1 MAKAIRFLESVH
13 NGIYF
18 DRCIDLTFYD
28 ENMNANYFLK
38 TPEVGYKPDI
48 TIKGTLIEGSY
59 SISSFISIT
68 NLSYEFDINSIYY
81 IKARMYYRGLIG
93 KTVGNLENYQGHV
106 ILFSVLYA
114 DQEKEPP
121 NRAVRFQCTVSA
133 TDYTRLGTKLYTD
146 GDGVF
151 TLDEK
156 PSNAN
161 NNEQDKSVGRKL
173 KDVLMEVCKM
183 YNQSLP
189 PRLKTGDTDLQIYKL
204 IFDCEKHEEINID
217 VGMNFSGSIGAYLS
231 FVNNKTVTINGI
243 MYNVFKVYINQNT
256 MNVSIVY
263 PKDSSLLEEE
273 YFKERT
279 DNGGEYDIQDTV
291 GITPANVRKGG
302 SSDIALY
309 YIKSAYRQETIINV
323 TTLFDDRIY
332 PGCNCKIV
340 GSSIMGKSKTRSL
353 AKDGSKITSYRN
365 EMVTFRATGKI
376 EYEFSTTGGSS
387 MNLQGPVVKDEYLEG
402 KNVRK

>member
-1 MAKAIRFLESVH
+1 MADSINFLESVQ

-28 ENMNANYFLK
+28 ENMNPKGYLK

-81 IKARMYYRGLIG
+81 IKARMYYRGLKG
-93 KTVGNLENYQGHV
+93 KTVGNLNNYQGHV

-114 DQEKEPP
+114 YQEKEPP
-121 NRAVRFQCTVSA
+121 NRAIRFQCTVSA

-146 GDGVF
+146 GNGVF
-151 TLDEK
+151 TLVENPFNSD
-156 PSNAN
+156 N
-161 NNEQDKSVGRKL
+161 NTQNKSVSSKL

-189 PRLKTGDTDLQIYKL
+189 PRLKTGDTDLQIYKI
-204 IFDCEKHEEINID
+204 IFNCKKHEDIEVDAGKNFTGNI
-217 VGMNFSGSIGAYLS
+217 GSYLS
-231 FVNNKTVTINGI
+231 FLNNKTVTINGV
-243 MYNVFKVYINQNT
+243 MYNVFKVFINQNI

-263 PKDSSLLEEE
+263 PNDSSLIDNE
-273 YFKERT
+273 YFQERT
-279 DNGGEYDIQDTV
+279 DNGGEYSVQNAV
-291 GITPANVRKGG
+291 GIISANVINGS
-302 SSDIALY
+302 SSDIPLY
-309 YIKSAYRQETIINV
+309 YIKSAYRQESIINV

-332 PGCNCKIV
+332 PGCSCKIV
-340 GSSIMGKSKTRSL
+340 GSAIMGRSKTRSL

-365 EMVTFRATGKI
+365 EMVTFRVTGKI
-376 EYEFSTTGGSS
+376 GYEFSTTNGNS
-387 MNLQGPVVKDEYLEG
+387 MILQGPVVKGEYIG
-402 KNVRK
+402 G

>member
-1 MAKAIRFLESVH
+1 MADAISFIESVH

-28 ENMNANYFLK
+28 EDMNVKGVLK

-81 IKARMYYRGLIG
+81 IKARMYYRGLSG

-121 NRAVRFQCTVSA
+121 NRAIRFQCTISA

-151 TLDEK
+151 TLEEK

-161 NNEQDKSVGRKL
+161 NNEQKKSVGRKL

-183 YNQSLP
+183 YNQSLS

-204 IFDCEKHEEINID
+204 IFDCKKHEDIEID
-217 VGMNFSGSIGAYLS
+217 VGKNFSGNIGAYLS
-231 FVNNKTVTINGI
+231 FVNNKTVTINGV
-243 MYNVFKVYINQNT
+243 MYNVFKVYINQGT

-263 PKDSSLLEEE
+263 PNDPALLESE
-273 YFKERT
+273 YFKER
-279 DNGGEYDIQDTV
+279 DDKGGEYSIQNAV
-291 GITPANVRKGG
+291 GITPANVIKGG
-302 SSDIALY
+302 KSDVPLY

-353 AKDGSKITSYRN
+353 AKDGSRIVSYKN

-376 EYEFSTTGGSS
+376 EYEFSTTNGSS
-387 MNLQGPVVKDEYLEG
+387 MVLQGPVVKDEYLEG
-402 KNVRK
+402 

>member
-1 MAKAIRFLESVH
+1 MADAISFLESVQ

-28 ENMNANYFLK
+28 ENMNPKGYLK

-81 IKARMYYRGLIG
+81 IKARMYYRGLKG

-121 NRAVRFQCTVSA
+121 NRAIRFQCTVSA

-146 GDGVF
+146 GNGVF
-151 TLDEK
+151 TLLEK
-156 PSNAN
+156 PFNAN
-161 NNEQDKSVGRKL
+161 NNTKNKSVSIKL

-189 PRLKTGDTDLQIYKL
+189 PRLKTGDTDLQIYKI
-204 IFDCEKHEEINID
+204 IFDCKKHEDIEVD
-217 VGMNFSGSIGAYLS
+217 VGKNFSGNIGSYIS
-231 FVNNKTVTINGI
+231 FLNNKTVTINGV
-243 MYNVFKVYINQNT
+243 MYNVFKVFINPNI
-256 MNVSIVY
+256 MRVSIVY
-263 PKDSSLLEEE
+263 PNDSSLIDNE
-273 YFKERT
+273 YFQART
-279 DNGGEYDIQDTV
+279 DNGSAMDI
-291 GITPANVRKGG
+291 P
-302 SSDIALY
+302 LY

-323 TTLFDDRIY
+323 TTLFDDRIH

-340 GSSIMGKSKTRSL
+340 GSAIMGRSKTRSL

-365 EMVTFRATGKI
+365 EMVTFRVTGKI
-376 EYEFSTTGGSS
+376 DYEFSTTSGNS
-387 MNLQGPVVKDEYLEG
+387 MILQGPVVKDEYIG
-402 KNVRK
+402 D

>member
-1 MAKAIRFLESVH
+1 
-13 NGIYF
+13 
-18 DRCIDLTFYD
+18 
-28 ENMNANYFLK
+28 MNPKGFLK
-38 TPEVGYKPDI
+38 TPEVGYKPDV

-81 IKARMYYRGLIG
+81 IKARMYYRGLRG
-93 KTVGNLENYQGHV
+93 KTVGNIENYQGHV

-121 NRAVRFQCTVSA
+121 NRAIRFQCTVSA

-151 TLDEK
+151 TLEEK
-156 PSNAN
+156 PSKAN
-161 NNEQDKSVGRKL
+161 NNSQNKSVSRKL
-173 KDVLMEVCKM
+173 KDVLMDVCEM

-189 PRLKTGDTDLQIYKL
+189 PRLKTGDTNLQIYK
-204 IFDCEKHEEINID
+204 IVFDCKKHEDIEVD
-217 VGMNFSGSIGAYLS
+217 DGKNFSGNIGAYLS
-231 FVNNKTVTINGI
+231 FINNKTVTINGV
-243 MYNVFKVYINQNT
+243 MYNVFKVFINQNI

-263 PKDSSLLEEE
+263 PNDSSLINDE
-273 YFKERT
+273 YFQERT
-279 DNGGEYDIQDTV
+279 GNGGEYDVQNAV
-291 GITPANVRKGG
+291 GITPANVVNGR
-302 SSDIALY
+302 SSDIPLY
-309 YIKSAYRQETIINV
+309 YIKSAYRQETVINV
-323 TTLFDDRIY
+323 TKLFDDRIH

-365 EMVTFRATGKI
+365 EMVTFRVTGKI
-376 EYEFSTTGGSS
+376 DYEFSTTNGSS
-387 MNLQGPVVKDEYLEG
+387 MTLQGPVVRDEYIG
-402 KNVRK
+402 G

>member
-1 MAKAIRFLESVH
+1 MADAIGFLESVH

-28 ENMNANYFLK
+28 ENMNVKGFLK

-81 IKARMYYRGLIG
+81 IKARLYYRGLTG
-93 KTVGNLENYQGHV
+93 KRVGNLENYQGHV

-121 NRAVRFQCTVSA
+121 NRAIRFQCTVSA
-133 TDYTRLGTKLYTD
+133 TDYTRLSTKLYTD

-151 TLDEK
+151 TLEEK

-161 NNEQDKSVGRKL
+161 NNEQNKSVGRTL
-173 KDVLMEVCKM
+173 KDVLMEVCKL
-183 YNQSLP
+183 YNQSLS

-204 IFDCEKHEEINID
+204 IFDCKKHESIKID
-217 VGMNFSGSIGAYLS
+217 VGKNFSGNIGAYLS

-263 PKDSSLLEEE
+263 PNDSSLLEGE

-279 DNGGEYDIQDTV
+279 DKGGEYAIQNAV
-291 GITPANVRKGG
+291 GIAPANIVKDNTN
-302 SSDIALY
+302 DIPLY

-353 AKDGSKITSYRN
+353 AKDGSRITSYKN

-387 MNLQGPVVKDEYLEG
+387 MVLQGPVIKDEYLEG
-402 KNVRK
+402 K

>member
-1 MAKAIRFLESVH
+1 MADAISFLKSVQ

-28 ENMNANYFLK
+28 ENMNAKWYLK

-68 NLSYEFDINSIYY
+68 NLSYELDINSIYY
-81 IKARMYYRGLIG
+81 IKARMYYRGLTG
-93 KTVGNLENYQGHV
+93 KTVGNLNNYQGHV

-121 NRAVRFQCTVSA
+121 NRAIRFQCTVSA

-146 GDGVF
+146 GNGVF
-151 TLDEK
+151 SLVENPFNSD
-156 PSNAN
+156 N
-161 NNEQDKSVGRKL
+161 NTQNKSVSSKL

-183 YNQSLP
+183 YNLSLP
-189 PRLKTGDTDLQIYKL
+189 PRLKTGDTDLQIYKI
-204 IFDCEKHEEINID
+204 IFDCKKHEDIKVD
-217 VGMNFSGSIGAYLS
+217 VGKNFSGNIGSYIS
-231 FVNNKTVTINGI
+231 FLNNKTVTINGV
-243 MYNVFKVYINQNT
+243 MYNVFKVFINQNI

-263 PKDSSLLEEE
+263 PNDSSLIDNE

-279 DNGGEYDIQDTV
+279 DNGGEYSVQNAV
-291 GITPANVRKGG
+291 GIIPANVINGN
-302 SSDIALY
+302 SSDIPLY
-309 YIKSAYRQETIINV
+309 YIKNAYRQESIINV

-332 PGCNCKIV
+332 PGCSCKIV
-340 GSSIMGKSKTRSL
+340 GSAIMGRSKTRSL

-365 EMVTFRATGKI
+365 EMVTFRVTGKI
-376 EYEFSTTGGSS
+376 NYEFSTTNGNS
-387 MNLQGPVVKDEYLEG
+387 MILQGPVVKDEYIG
-402 KNVRK
+402 G

>member
-1 MAKAIRFLESVH
+1 MADAISFLKSVQ

-28 ENMNANYFLK
+28 ENMNPKGYLK

-68 NLSYEFDINSIYY
+68 NLSYAFDINSIYY
-81 IKARMYYRGLIG
+81 IKARMYYRGLKG

-121 NRAVRFQCTVSA
+121 NRAIRFQCTVSA

-151 TLDEK
+151 TLEEK
-156 PSNAN
+156 HSNAN
-161 NNEQDKSVGRKL
+161 NNTQNKSVSRKL

-189 PRLKTGDTDLQIYKL
+189 SRLKTGDTDLQIYKI
-204 IFDCEKHEEINID
+204 IFDCKKHEDIEVD
-217 VGMNFSGSIGAYLS
+217 VGKNFSGNIGSYIS
-231 FVNNKTVTINGI
+231 FLNNKTVTINGV
-243 MYNVFKVYINQNT
+243 MYNVFKVFINQNI

-263 PKDSSLLEEE
+263 PNDSSLIDNE

-279 DNGGEYDIQDTV
+279 DNGGEYNVQNAV
-291 GITPANVRKGG
+291 GNPPSNVVNGK
-302 SSDIALY
+302 SSDIPLY
-309 YIKSAYRQETIINV
+309 YIKSAYRQETVINV

-340 GSSIMGKSKTRSL
+340 GSAIMGRSKTRSL

-365 EMVTFRATGKI
+365 EMVTFRVTGKI
-376 EYEFSTTGGSS
+376 NYEFSTTNGNS
-387 MNLQGPVVKDEYLEG
+387 MILQGPVVKDEYIG
-402 KNVRK
+402 D

>member
-1 MAKAIRFLESVH
+1 MADAISFLKSVQ

-28 ENMNANYFLK
+28 ENMNPKGYIK

-81 IKARMYYRGLIG
+81 IKARMYYRGLKG
-93 KTVGNLENYQGHV
+93 KTVGNLQNYQGHV

-121 NRAVRFQCTVSA
+121 NRAIRFQCTVSA

-146 GDGVF
+146 GNGVF
-151 TLDEK
+151 TLLEK
-156 PSNAN
+156 PFNAN
-161 NNEQDKSVGRKL
+161 NNTQNKSVSRKL

-189 PRLKTGDTDLQIYKL
+189 PRLKTGDTDLQIYKI
-204 IFDCEKHEEINID
+204 IFDCKKHEYIEVD
-217 VGMNFSGSIGAYLS
+217 VGKNFSGNIGSYIS
-231 FVNNKTVTINGI
+231 FLNNKTVTINGV
-243 MYNVFKVYINQNT
+243 MYNVFKVFINPNI
-256 MNVSIVY
+256 MKVSIVY
-263 PKDSSLLEEE
+263 PNDSSLIDNE
-273 YFKERT
+273 YFQART
-279 DNGGEYDIQDTV
+279 DNGGEYSVQNAV
-291 GITPANVRKGG
+291 GITPANIIKG
-302 SSDIALY
+302 SEMDIPLY

-323 TTLFDDRIY
+323 TTLFDDRIH

-340 GSSIMGKSKTRSL
+340 GSAIMGRSKTRSL
-353 AKDGSKITSYRN
+353 AKDGSKITSYKN
-365 EMVTFRATGKI
+365 EMVTFRVTGKI
-376 EYEFSTTGGSS
+376 DYEFSTTSGNS
-387 MNLQGPVVKDEYLEG
+387 MILQGPVVKDEYIG
-402 KNVRK
+402 G

>member
-1 MAKAIRFLESVH
+1 MADAISFLESVH

-28 ENMNANYFLK
+28 EDMNVKGYLK

-81 IKARMYYRGLIG
+81 IKARMYYRGLKG
-93 KTVGNLENYQGHV
+93 KTVGSLENYQGHV

-121 NRAVRFQCTVSA
+121 NRAIRFQCTVSA
-133 TDYTRLGTKLYTD
+133 TDYTRLGTKLFTD

-151 TLDEK
+151 TLNEK

-161 NNEQDKSVGRKL
+161 NNQQKKSVGRKL
-173 KDVLMEVCKM
+173 KDVLLEVCNL

-204 IFDCEKHEEINID
+204 VFDCKKHEDIEVD
-217 VGMNFSGSIGAYLS
+217 VGKNFSGNIGAYLS
-231 FVNNKTVTINGI
+231 FVNNKTISINGT
-243 MYNVFKVYINQNT
+243 MYNVFKAYINQNT

-263 PKDSSLLEEE
+263 PNDTALLEGE

-279 DNGGEYDIQDTV
+279 DNGGEYSVQNAV
-291 GITPANVRKGG
+291 GITPANTVNGM
-302 SSDIALY
+302 SSDIPLY

-323 TTLFDDRIY
+323 TTIFDDRIY

-353 AKDGSKITSYRN
+353 AKDGSRITSYRN
-365 EMVTFRATGKI
+365 EMVTFRVTGKI
-376 EYEFSTTGGSS
+376 DYEFSTTNGSS
-387 MNLQGPVVKDEYLEG
+387 MNLQGPVIKDEYLED
-402 KNVRK
+402 N

>member
-1 MAKAIRFLESVH
+1 MADAISFLKSVQ

-28 ENMNANYFLK
+28 ENMNPKGYLK

-81 IKARMYYRGLIG
+81 IKARMYYRGLKG
-93 KTVGNLENYQGHV
+93 KTVGNLEKYQGHV

-121 NRAVRFQCTVSA
+121 NRAIRFQCTVSA

-146 GDGVF
+146 GNGVF
-151 TLDEK
+151 TLVENPFNSD
-156 PSNAN
+156 N
-161 NNEQDKSVGRKL
+161 NTQNKSVSRKL

-189 PRLKTGDTDLQIYKL
+189 PRLKTGDTDLQIYKI
-204 IFDCEKHEEINID
+204 IFDCKKHEDIEVD
-217 VGMNFSGSIGAYLS
+217 GGKNFSGNIGSYIS
-231 FVNNKTVTINGI
+231 FLNNKTVTINGV
-243 MYNVFKVYINQNT
+243 MYNVFKVFINPNI
-256 MNVSIVY
+256 MKVSIVY
-263 PKDSSLLEEE
+263 PNDSSLIDNE

-279 DNGGEYDIQDTV
+279 DNGGEYSVQNAV
-291 GITPANVRKGG
+291 GTPPANEVNGK
-302 SSDIALY
+302 SNDIPLY

-323 TTLFDDRIY
+323 TTLFDDRIH
-332 PGCNCKIV
+332 PGCSCKIV

-365 EMVTFRATGKI
+365 EMVTFRVTGKI
-376 EYEFSTTGGSS
+376 DYEFSTTNGNS
-387 MNLQGPVVKDEYLEG
+387 MILQGPVVKDEYIG
-402 KNVRK
+402 G

>member
-1 MAKAIRFLESVH
+1 MADAISFLKSVQ

-28 ENMNANYFLK
+28 ENMNPKGYLK

-81 IKARMYYRGLIG
+81 IKAKMYYRGLKG

-121 NRAVRFQCTVSA
+121 NRAIRFQCTVSA
-133 TDYTRLGTKLYTD
+133 NDYTRLGTKLYTD

-151 TLDEK
+151 TLVEM
-156 PSNAN
+156 PFNAN
-161 NNEQDKSVGRKL
+161 NNTQNKSVSRKL
-173 KDVLMEVCKM
+173 KDVLIEVCKM

-204 IFDCEKHEEINID
+204 IFDCKKHEDIEVD
-217 VGMNFSGSIGAYLS
+217 VGKNFSGTIGAYLS
-231 FVNNKTVTINGI
+231 FINNKTVTINGV
-243 MYNVFKVYINQNT
+243 MYNVFKVFINQNE

-263 PKDSSLLEEE
+263 PNDSSLIDSE
-273 YFKERT
+273 YFQERT
-279 DNGGEYDIQDTV
+279 DNGGEYSVQNAI
-291 GITPANVRKGG
+291 GIPPANVANGK
-302 SSDIALY
+302 SSDIPLY
-309 YIKSAYRQETIINV
+309 YIKSAYRQETVINV

-365 EMVTFRATGKI
+365 EMVTFRVTGKI
-376 EYEFSTTGGSS
+376 NYEFSTTNGSS
-387 MNLQGPVVKDEYLEG
+387 MTLQGPVVRDEYIG
-402 KNVRK
+402 G

>member
-1 MAKAIRFLESVH
+1 MADSINFLESVQ

-28 ENMNANYFLK
+28 ENMNPKGYLK

-81 IKARMYYRGLIG
+81 IKARMYYRGLKG
-93 KTVGNLENYQGHV
+93 KTVGNLNNYQGHV

-121 NRAVRFQCTVSA
+121 NRAIRFQCTVSA

-146 GDGVF
+146 GKGVF
-151 TLDEK
+151 TLVENPFNSD
-156 PSNAN
+156 N
-161 NNEQDKSVGRKL
+161 NTQNKSVSSKL

-189 PRLKTGDTDLQIYKL
+189 PRLKTGDIDLQIYKI
-204 IFDCEKHEEINID
+204 IFNCKKHEDIEVDAGKNFTGNI
-217 VGMNFSGSIGAYLS
+217 GSYLS
-231 FVNNKTVTINGI
+231 FLNNKTVTINGV
-243 MYNVFKVYINQNT
+243 MYNVFKVFINQNI

-263 PKDSSLLEEE
+263 PNDSSLIDNE
-273 YFKERT
+273 YFQERT
-279 DNGGEYDIQDTV
+279 DNGGEYSVQNAV
-291 GITPANVRKGG
+291 GIIPANVINGS
-302 SSDIALY
+302 SSDIPLY
-309 YIKSAYRQETIINV
+309 YIKSAYRQESIINV

-332 PGCNCKIV
+332 PGCSCKIV
-340 GSSIMGKSKTRSL
+340 GSAIMGRSKTRSL

-365 EMVTFRATGKI
+365 EMVTFRVTGKI
-376 EYEFSTTGGSS
+376 GYEFSTTNGNS
-387 MNLQGPVVKDEYLEG
+387 MILQGPVVKGEYIG
-402 KNVRK
+402 G

>member
-1 MAKAIRFLESVH
+1 MAEAISFLESVN

-28 ENMNANYFLK
+28 EDMNPKGYLK

-81 IKARMYYRGLIG
+81 IKARMYYRGLGG

-121 NRAVRFQCTVSA
+121 NRAIRFQCTVSA

-146 GDGVF
+146 GEGVF
-151 TLDEK
+151 TLEENTSAAN
-156 PSNAN
+156 SNAKN
-161 NNEQDKSVGRKL
+161 KSVGRNL
-173 KDVLMEVCKM
+173 KDVLMEVCEL
-183 YNQSLP
+183 YNRSLP
-189 PRLKTGDTDLQIYKL
+189 PRLKTGGNDLQIYKL
-204 IFDCEKHEEINID
+204 IFDCKKHEEITVD
-217 VGMNFSGSIGAYLS
+217 VGKNFSGNIGAYLS
-231 FVNNKTVTINGI
+231 SINNKTISINGV
-243 MYNVFKVYINQNT
+243 MYNVFKVFINQGV
-256 MNVSIVY
+256 MNVNIVY
-263 PKDSSLLEEE
+263 PNDTSLLESE
-273 YFKERT
+273 YFRERT
-279 DNGGEYDIQDTV
+279 DNGGRYDIQNAV
-291 GITPANVRKGG
+291 GITPANVIRVG
-302 SSDIALY
+302 STDIPLY
-309 YIKSAYRQETIINV
+309 YVKSAYRQETIINV

-353 AKDGSKITSYRN
+353 AKDGSRITSYRN

-376 EYEFSTTGGSS
+376 EYEFSTTNGCS
-387 MNLQGPVVKDEYLEG
+387 MTLQGPVVKDEYLED
-402 KNVRK
+402 R

>member
-1 MAKAIRFLESVH
+1 MTDAISFLKSVQ

-28 ENMNANYFLK
+28 ENMNAKWYLK

-68 NLSYEFDINSIYY
+68 NLSYELDINSIYY
-81 IKARMYYRGLIG
+81 IKARMYYRGLTG
-93 KTVGNLENYQGHV
+93 KTVGNLNNYQGHV

-121 NRAVRFQCTVSA
+121 NRAIRFQCTVSA

-146 GDGVF
+146 GNGVF
-151 TLDEK
+151 SLVENPFNSD
-156 PSNAN
+156 N
-161 NNEQDKSVGRKL
+161 NTQNKSVSRKL

-183 YNQSLP
+183 YNLSLP
-189 PRLKTGDTDLQIYKL
+189 PRLKTGNTDLQIYKI
-204 IFDCEKHEEINID
+204 IFDCKKHEDIEVD
-217 VGMNFSGSIGAYLS
+217 VGKNFSGNIGSYIS
-231 FVNNKTVTINGI
+231 FLNNKTVTINGV
-243 MYNVFKVYINQNT
+243 MYNVFKVFINQNI

-263 PKDSSLLEEE
+263 PNDSSLIDNE

-279 DNGGEYDIQDTV
+279 DNGGEYSVQNAV
-291 GITPANVRKGG
+291 GIISANVINGN
-302 SSDIALY
+302 SSDIPLY
-309 YIKSAYRQETIINV
+309 YIKNAYRQESIINV

-332 PGCNCKIV
+332 PGCSCKIV
-340 GSSIMGKSKTRSL
+340 GSAIMGRSKTRSL

-365 EMVTFRATGKI
+365 EMVTFRVTGKI
-376 EYEFSTTGGSS
+376 NYEFSTTNGNS
-387 MNLQGPVVKDEYLEG
+387 MILQGPVVKDEYIG
-402 KNVRK
+402 G

>member
-1 MAKAIRFLESVH
+1 MANAISFLESVQ

-28 ENMNANYFLK
+28 ENMTPKGYLK

-68 NLSYEFDINSIYY
+68 NLSYAFDINSIYY
-81 IKARMYYRGLIG
+81 IKARMYYRGLTG

-121 NRAVRFQCTVSA
+121 NRAIRFQCTVSA

-146 GDGVF
+146 GNGVF
-151 TLDEK
+151 TLEENAA
-156 PSNAN
+156 NAN
-161 NNEQDKSVGRKL
+161 SNTQNKSDGRKL
-173 KDVLMEVCKM
+173 KNVLMKICEM

-189 PRLKTGDTDLQIYKL
+189 PRLKTGDTNLQIYKL
-204 IFDCEKHEEINID
+204 IFDCKKHEDIEVD
-217 VGMNFSGSIGAYLS
+217 VGKNFSGNIGAYLS
-231 FVNNKTVTINGI
+231 FLNNKTVTINGV
-243 MYNVFKVYINQNT
+243 MYNVFKVFINQNE

-263 PKDSSLLEEE
+263 PNDSSLIDSE
-273 YFKERT
+273 YFQERT
-279 DNGGEYDIQDTV
+279 DNGGEYDVQNAV
-291 GITPANVRKGG
+291 GITPANVVNGR
-302 SSDIALY
+302 SSDIPLY
-309 YIKSAYRQETIINV
+309 YIKSAYRQETVINV
-323 TTLFDDRIY
+323 TTLFDDRIH

-365 EMVTFRATGKI
+365 EMVTFRVTGKI
-376 EYEFSTTGGSS
+376 DYEFSTTNGSS
-387 MNLQGPVVKDEYLEG
+387 MTLQGPVVRDEYIG
-402 KNVRK
+402 G

>member
-1 MAKAIRFLESVH
+1 MADAISFLKSVQ

-28 ENMNANYFLK
+28 ENMNPKGYLK

-68 NLSYEFDINSIYY
+68 NLSYAFDINSINY
-81 IKARMYYRGLIG
+81 IKARMYYRGLTG
-93 KTVGNLENYQGHV
+93 KTVGNLDKYQGHV

-121 NRAVRFQCTVSA
+121 NRAIRFQCTVSA

-146 GDGVF
+146 GNGVF
-151 TLDEK
+151 TLLEK
-156 PSNAN
+156 PFNAN
-161 NNEQDKSVGRKL
+161 NNTQNKSVSRKL

-189 PRLKTGDTDLQIYKL
+189 PRLKTGDTDLQIYKI
-204 IFDCEKHEEINID
+204 IFDCKKHEDIEVD
-217 VGMNFSGSIGAYLS
+217 VGKNFSGNIGSYIS
-231 FVNNKTVTINGI
+231 FLNNKTVTINGV
-243 MYNVFKVYINQNT
+243 MYNVFKVFINQNI

-263 PKDSSLLEEE
+263 PNDSSLIDNE

-279 DNGGEYDIQDTV
+279 DNGGEYNVQNAV
-291 GITPANVRKGG
+291 GNPPTNVVNGK
-302 SSDIALY
+302 SSDIPLY
-309 YIKSAYRQETIINV
+309 YIKSAYRQETVINV
-323 TTLFDDRIY
+323 TTLFDDRIH

-340 GSSIMGKSKTRSL
+340 GSAIMGRSKTRSL

-365 EMVTFRATGKI
+365 EMVTFRVTGKI
-376 EYEFSTTGGSS
+376 NYEFSTTNGNS
-387 MNLQGPVVKDEYLEG
+387 MILQGPVVKDEYIG
-402 KNVRK
+402 G

>member
-1 MAKAIRFLESVH
+1 MADAISFLKSVQ

-28 ENMNANYFLK
+28 ENMNAKWYLK

-68 NLSYEFDINSIYY
+68 NLSYELDINSIYY
-81 IKARMYYRGLIG
+81 IKARMYYRGLTG
-93 KTVGNLENYQGHV
+93 KTVGNLNNYQGHV

-121 NRAVRFQCTVSA
+121 NRAIRFQCTVSA

-146 GDGVF
+146 GNGVF
-151 TLDEK
+151 TLLENPFNSD
-156 PSNAN
+156 N
-161 NNEQDKSVGRKL
+161 NTQNKSVSSKL

-189 PRLKTGDTDLQIYKL
+189 PRLKTGDTDLQIYKI
-204 IFDCEKHEEINID
+204 IFNCKKHEDIEIDAGKNFTGNI
-217 VGMNFSGSIGAYLS
+217 GSYLS
-231 FVNNKTVTINGI
+231 FLNNKTVSINGV
-243 MYNVFKVYINQNT
+243 MYNVFKVFINQNI

-263 PKDSSLLEEE
+263 PNDSSLIDNE
-273 YFKERT
+273 YFQERT
-279 DNGGEYDIQDTV
+279 DNGGEYSVQNAV
-291 GITPANVRKGG
+291 GITPANVVNGR
-302 SSDIALY
+302 SSDIPLY
-309 YIKSAYRQETIINV
+309 YIKSAYRQETFINV

-332 PGCNCKIV
+332 PGCSCKIV
-340 GSSIMGKSKTRSL
+340 GSAIMGRSKTRSL

-365 EMVTFRATGKI
+365 EMVTFRVTGKI
-376 EYEFSTTGGSS
+376 DYEFSTTNGNS
-387 MNLQGPVVKDEYLEG
+387 MILQGPVVKDEYIG
-402 KNVRK
+402 G

>member
-1 MAKAIRFLESVH
+1 MADAISFLKSVQ

-28 ENMNANYFLK
+28 ENMNPKGYLK

-68 NLSYEFDINSIYY
+68 NLSYAFDINSIYY
-81 IKARMYYRGLIG
+81 IKARMYYRGLTG
-93 KTVGNLENYQGHV
+93 KTVGNLEKYQGHV

-121 NRAVRFQCTVSA
+121 NRAIRFQCTVSA

-146 GDGVF
+146 GNGVF
-151 TLDEK
+151 TLLEK
-156 PSNAN
+156 PFNAN
-161 NNEQDKSVGRKL
+161 NNTQNKSVSRKL

-189 PRLKTGDTDLQIYKL
+189 SRLKTGDTDLQIYKI
-204 IFDCEKHEEINID
+204 IFDCKKHEDIEVD
-217 VGMNFSGSIGAYLS
+217 VGKNFSGNIGSYIS
-231 FVNNKTVTINGI
+231 FLNNKTVTINGV
-243 MYNVFKVYINQNT
+243 MYNVFKVFINQNI

-263 PKDSSLLEEE
+263 PNDSSLIDNE

-279 DNGGEYDIQDTV
+279 DNGGEYNVQNAV
-291 GITPANVRKGG
+291 GNPTSNVVNGK
-302 SSDIALY
+302 SSDIPLY
-309 YIKSAYRQETIINV
+309 YIKSAYRQETVINV

-332 PGCNCKIV
+332 PGCNCNIV
-340 GSSIMGKSKTRSL
+340 GSAIMGRSKTRSL

-365 EMVTFRATGKI
+365 EMVTFRVTGKI
-376 EYEFSTTGGSS
+376 NYEFSTTNGNS
-387 MNLQGPVVKDEYLEG
+387 MILQGPVVKDEYIG
-402 KNVRK
+402 G

>member
-1 MAKAIRFLESVH
+1 MADAISFIESVH

-28 ENMNANYFLK
+28 EDMNVKGVLK

-81 IKARMYYRGLIG
+81 IKARMYYRGLSG

-121 NRAVRFQCTVSA
+121 NRAIRFQCTVSA

-151 TLDEK
+151 TLEEK

-161 NNEQDKSVGRKL
+161 NNEQNKSVGRNL

-183 YNQSLP
+183 YNQSLS

-204 IFDCEKHEEINID
+204 IFDCKKHEDIEID
-217 VGMNFSGSIGAYLS
+217 VGKNFSGNIGAYLS
-231 FVNNKTVTINGI
+231 FVNNKTVTINGV
-243 MYNVFKVYINQNT
+243 MYNAFKVYINQGT

-263 PKDSSLLEEE
+263 PNDPALLESE
-273 YFKERT
+273 YFKER
-279 DNGGEYDIQDTV
+279 DDKGGEYSIQNAV
-291 GITPANVRKGG
+291 GITPANVIKGG
-302 SSDIALY
+302 KSDIPLY

-353 AKDGSKITSYRN
+353 AKDGSRIVSYKN

-376 EYEFSTTGGSS
+376 EYEFSTTNGSS
-387 MNLQGPVVKDEYLEG
+387 MVLQGPVVKDEYLEG
-402 KNVRK
+402 

>member
-1 MAKAIRFLESVH
+1 MADAISFIESVH

-28 ENMNANYFLK
+28 EDMNVKGVLK

-81 IKARMYYRGLIG
+81 IKARMYYRGLSG

-121 NRAVRFQCTVSA
+121 NRAIRFQCTVSA

-151 TLDEK
+151 TLEEK

-161 NNEQDKSVGRKL
+161 NNEQKKSVGRNL

-183 YNQSLP
+183 YNQSLS

-204 IFDCEKHEEINID
+204 IFDCKKHEDIEID
-217 VGMNFSGSIGAYLS
+217 VGKNFSGNIGAYLS
-231 FVNNKTVTINGI
+231 FVNNKTVTINGV
-243 MYNVFKVYINQNT
+243 MYNVFKVYINQGT

-263 PKDSSLLEEE
+263 PNDPALLESE
-273 YFKERT
+273 YFKER
-279 DNGGEYDIQDTV
+279 DDKGGEYSIQNAV
-291 GITPANVRKGG
+291 GITPANVIKGG
-302 SSDIALY
+302 KSDIPLY

-353 AKDGSKITSYRN
+353 AKDGSRIVSYKN

-376 EYEFSTTGGSS
+376 EYEFSTTNGSS
-387 MNLQGPVVKDEYLEG
+387 MVLQGPVVKDEYLEG
-402 KNVRK
+402 

>member
-1 MAKAIRFLESVH
+1 MADAISFIESVH

-28 ENMNANYFLK
+28 EDMNVKGVLK

-81 IKARMYYRGLIG
+81 IKARMYYRGLSG

-121 NRAVRFQCTVSA
+121 NRAIRFQCTISA

-151 TLDEK
+151 TLEEK

-161 NNEQDKSVGRKL
+161 NNEQKKSVGRKL

-183 YNQSLP
+183 YNQSLS

-204 IFDCEKHEEINID
+204 IFDCKKHEDIEID
-217 VGMNFSGSIGAYLS
+217 VGKNFSGNIGAYLS
-231 FVNNKTVTINGI
+231 FVNNKTVTINCV
-243 MYNVFKVYINQNT
+243 MYNVFKVYINQGT

-263 PKDSSLLEEE
+263 PNDPALLESE
-273 YFKERT
+273 YFKER
-279 DNGGEYDIQDTV
+279 DDKGGEYSIQNAV
-291 GITPANVRKGG
+291 GITPANVIKGG
-302 SSDIALY
+302 KSDVPLY

-353 AKDGSKITSYRN
+353 AKDGSRIVSYKN

-376 EYEFSTTGGSS
+376 EYEFSTTNGSS
-387 MNLQGPVVKDEYLEG
+387 MVLQGPVVKDEYLEG
-402 KNVRK
+402 

>member
-1 MAKAIRFLESVH
+1 MADAISFLESVH

-18 DRCIDLTFYD
+18 DRCIDLTFYN
-28 ENMNANYFLK
+28 ENMTPIGFLK

-59 SISSFISIT
+59 SISSFISVT
-68 NLSYEFDINSIYY
+68 NLSYDYDINSIYY
-81 IKARMYYRGLIG
+81 IKARMYYRGLKG
-93 KTVGNLENYQGHV
+93 KKVGNLENYQGHI

-121 NRAVRFQCTVSA
+121 NRAIRFQCTVSA
-133 TDYTRLGTKLYTD
+133 TDYTRLGTKLFTD

-151 TLDEK
+151 TLEEK

-161 NNEQDKSVGRKL
+161 NNEQKKTVGRKL
-173 KDVLMEVCKM
+173 KDVLIEVCQL

-189 PRLKTGDTDLQIYKL
+189 PKLKTGDTDLQIYK
-204 IFDCEKHEEINID
+204 IVFDCKKHEDIEID
-217 VGMNFSGSIGAYLS
+217 VGQNFSGNIGSYLS
-231 FVNNKTVTINGI
+231 FVNNKTITINGV
-243 MYNVFKVYINQNT
+243 MHNVFKVFINQGI

-263 PKDSSLLEEE
+263 PNDSALLESE
-273 YFKERT
+273 YYKERT
-279 DNGGEYDIQDTV
+279 DNGGEYSVPNAV
-291 GITPANVRKGG
+291 GITPANVVNGG
-302 SSDIALY
+302 LRDIPLF

-323 TTLFDDRIY
+323 TSLFDDRIH
-332 PGCNCKIV
+332 PGCNCKIM

-353 AKDGSKITSYRN
+353 AKDGSKITSYKD

-376 EYEFSTTGGSS
+376 DYEFSTTNGSS
-387 MNLQGPVVKDEYLEG
+387 MILQGPVVKDEYIGG
-402 KNVRK
+402 K

>member
-1 MAKAIRFLESVH
+1 MADAISFLKSVQ

-28 ENMNANYFLK
+28 ENMNPKGYLK

-81 IKARMYYRGLIG
+81 IKARMYYRGLKG
-93 KTVGNLENYQGHV
+93 KTVGNLQNYQGHV

-121 NRAVRFQCTVSA
+121 NRAIRFQCTVSA

-146 GDGVF
+146 GNGVF
-151 TLDEK
+151 TLLEK
-156 PSNAN
+156 PFNAN
-161 NNEQDKSVGRKL
+161 NNTQNKSVSRKL

-189 PRLKTGDTDLQIYKL
+189 PKLKTGDTDLQIYKI
-204 IFDCEKHEEINID
+204 IFDCKKHEDIEVD
-217 VGMNFSGSIGAYLS
+217 VGKNFSGNIGSYIS
-231 FVNNKTVTINGI
+231 FLNNKTVTINGV
-243 MYNVFKVYINQNT
+243 MYNVFKVFINQNI

-263 PKDSSLLEEE
+263 PNDSSLIDNE

-279 DNGGEYDIQDTV
+279 DNG
-291 GITPANVRKGG
+291 
-302 SSDIALY
+302 SDIPLY
-309 YIKSAYRQETIINV
+309 YIKNAYRQETNINV

-332 PGCNCKIV
+332 PGCSCKIV
-340 GSSIMGKSKTRSL
+340 GSAIMGRSKTRSL

-365 EMVTFRATGKI
+365 EMVTFRVTGKI
-376 EYEFSTTGGSS
+376 DYEFSTTNGSS
-387 MNLQGPVVKDEYLEG
+387 MTLQGPVVRDEYIG
-402 KNVRK
+402 G

>member
-1 MAKAIRFLESVH
+1 MENAISFLESVH

-28 ENMNANYFLK
+28 ENMNIKGYLK

-48 TIKGTLIEGSY
+48 MIKGTLIEGSY

-68 NLSYEFDINSIYY
+68 NLSYEFDINSVYY
-81 IKARMYYRGLIG
+81 IKARMYYRGLNG
-93 KTVGNLENYQGHV
+93 KTLGNLANYQGHV

-121 NRAVRFQCTVSA
+121 NRAIRFQCTVSA

-146 GDGVF
+146 GEGVF
-151 TLDEK
+151 TLEENTSK
-156 PSNAN
+156 AN
-161 NNEQDKSVGRKL
+161 SNEQQKSVGRKL
-173 KDVLMEVCKM
+173 KDVLIEVCKL

-189 PRLKTGDTDLQIYKL
+189 PRLKTNDTDLQIYKL
-204 IFDCEKHEEINID
+204 IFDCKKHEDIEID
-217 VGMNFSGSIGAYLS
+217 VGKNFTGNIGAYLS

-263 PKDSSLLEEE
+263 PNDSSLLEGE

-279 DNGGEYDIQDTV
+279 DNEGEYTIPNAV
-291 GITPANVRKGG
+291 GITPANIVKGG
-302 SSDIALY
+302 TRDIPLY
-309 YIKSAYRQETIINV
+309 YIKSAYRQETVINV
-323 TTLFDDRIY
+323 TTMFDDRIY

-353 AKDGSKITSYRN
+353 AKDGSRITSYRN
-365 EMVTFRATGKI
+365 EMVTFRVTGKI
-376 EYEFSTTGGSS
+376 EYEFSTTNGSS

-402 KNVRK
+402 K

>member
-1 MAKAIRFLESVH
+1 MINAISFLESIQ

-28 ENMNANYFLK
+28 ENMVPKGYLK

-81 IKARMYYRGLIG
+81 IKARMYYRGLTG

-121 NRAVRFQCTVSA
+121 NRAIRFQCTVSA

-151 TLDEK
+151 TLEENVA
-156 PSNAN
+156 NAN
-161 NNEQDKSVGRKL
+161 NNAQNKSVGRKL

-204 IFDCEKHEEINID
+204 IFDCKKHEDIVVD
-217 VGMNFSGSIGAYLS
+217 VGKNFSGNIGSYLS
-231 FVNNKTVTINGI
+231 FINNRTVTINGV
-243 MYNVFKVYINQNT
+243 MYNVFKVFINQGI

-263 PKDSSLLEEE
+263 PNDSSLLEGE

-279 DNGGEYDIQDTV
+279 DNGGVYDVQNAV
-291 GITPANVRKGG
+291 GITPANVING
-302 SSDIALY
+302 SSKDIALY
-309 YIKSAYRQETIINV
+309 YVKSAYRQETVINV
-323 TTLFDDRIY
+323 TTLFDDRIH

-340 GSSIMGKSKTRSL
+340 GSSIMGRSKTRSL

-365 EMVTFRATGKI
+365 EMVTFRVTGKI
-376 EYEFSTTGGSS
+376 DYEFSTTNGCS
-387 MNLQGPVVKDEYLEG
+387 MTMQGPVVKDEYIG
-402 KNVRK
+402 S

>member
-1 MAKAIRFLESVH
+1 MADAISFLKSVQ

-28 ENMNANYFLK
+28 ENMNPKGYLK

-68 NLSYEFDINSIYY
+68 NLSYELDINSIYY
-81 IKARMYYRGLIG
+81 IKARMYYRGLTG
-93 KTVGNLENYQGHV
+93 KTVGNLNNYQGHV

-121 NRAVRFQCTVSA
+121 NRAIRFQCTVSA

-146 GDGVF
+146 GNGVL
-151 TLDEK
+151 TLLEK
-156 PSNAN
+156 PFNAN
-161 NNEQDKSVGRKL
+161 NNTQNKSVSRKL
-173 KDVLMEVCKM
+173 KDMLMEVCKM

-189 PRLKTGDTDLQIYKL
+189 PKLKTGDTDLQIYKI
-204 IFDCEKHEEINID
+204 IFDCKKHEDIEVD
-217 VGMNFSGSIGAYLS
+217 VGKNFSGNIGSYIS
-231 FVNNKTVTINGI
+231 FLNNKTVTINGV
-243 MYNVFKVYINQNT
+243 MYNVFKVFINQNI

-263 PKDSSLLEEE
+263 PNDSSLIDNE

-279 DNGGEYDIQDTV
+279 DNGGEYSVQNAV
-291 GITPANVRKGG
+291 GIIPANVSNGN
-302 SSDIALY
+302 SSDIPLY
-309 YIKSAYRQETIINV
+309 YIKSAYRQESIINV

-332 PGCNCKIV
+332 PGCSCKIV
-340 GSSIMGKSKTRSL
+340 GSAIMGRSKTRSL

-365 EMVTFRATGKI
+365 EMVTFRVTGKI
-376 EYEFSTTGGSS
+376 NYEFSTTSGNS
-387 MNLQGPVVKDEYLEG
+387 MILQGPVVKDEYIG
-402 KNVRK
+402 G

>member
-1 MAKAIRFLESVH
+1 MADAISFLKSVQ

-28 ENMNANYFLK
+28 ENMNPKGYLK

-68 NLSYEFDINSIYY
+68 NLSYAFDINSIYY
-81 IKARMYYRGLIG
+81 IKARMYYRGLKG
-93 KTVGNLENYQGHV
+93 KTVGNLEDYQGHV

-121 NRAVRFQCTVSA
+121 NRAIRFQCTVSA

-146 GDGVF
+146 GNGVF
-151 TLDEK
+151 TLLEK
-156 PSNAN
+156 PFNAN
-161 NNEQDKSVGRKL
+161 NNTQNKSVSRKL

-189 PRLKTGDTDLQIYKL
+189 PKLKTGDTDLQIYKI
-204 IFDCEKHEEINID
+204 IFDCKKHEDIEVD
-217 VGMNFSGSIGAYLS
+217 DGKNFSGTIGSYIS
-231 FVNNKTVTINGI
+231 FLNNKTVTINGV
-243 MYNVFKVYINQNT
+243 MYNVFKVFINQNI
-256 MNVSIVY
+256 MKVSIVY
-263 PKDSSLLEEE
+263 PNDSSLIDNE
-273 YFKERT
+273 YFQART
-279 DNGGEYDIQDTV
+279 DNGSAMDI
-291 GITPANVRKGG
+291 P
-302 SSDIALY
+302 LY

-332 PGCNCKIV
+332 PGCSCKIV
-340 GSSIMGKSKTRSL
+340 GSAIMGRSKTRSL

-365 EMVTFRATGKI
+365 EMVTFRVTGKI
-376 EYEFSTTGGSS
+376 DYEFSTTNGNS
-387 MNLQGPVVKDEYLEG
+387 MILQGPVVKDEYIG
-402 KNVRK
+402 G

>member
-1 MAKAIRFLESVH
+1 MADAISFIESVH

-28 ENMNANYFLK
+28 EDMNVKGVLK

-81 IKARMYYRGLIG
+81 IKARMYYRGLSG

-121 NRAVRFQCTVSA
+121 NRAIRFQCTVSA

-151 TLDEK
+151 TLEEK

-161 NNEQDKSVGRKL
+161 NNEQKKSVGRKL

-183 YNQSLP
+183 YNQSLS

-204 IFDCEKHEEINID
+204 IFDCKKHEDIEID
-217 VGMNFSGSIGAYLS
+217 VGKNFSGNIGAYLS
-231 FVNNKTVTINGI
+231 FVNNKTVTINGV
-243 MYNVFKVYINQNT
+243 MYNVFKVYINQGT
-256 MNVSIVY
+256 MNVSIVH
-263 PKDSSLLEEE
+263 PNDSALLESE
-273 YFKERT
+273 YFKER
-279 DNGGEYDIQDTV
+279 DDKGGEYSIQNAV
-291 GITPANVRKGG
+291 GITPANVIKGG
-302 SSDIALY
+302 KSDIPLY

-353 AKDGSKITSYRN
+353 AKDGSRIVSYKN

-376 EYEFSTTGGSS
+376 EYEFSTTNGSS
-387 MNLQGPVVKDEYLEG
+387 MVLQGPVVKDEYLEG
-402 KNVRK
+402 

>member
-1 MAKAIRFLESVH
+1 MADAISFLESVQ

-28 ENMNANYFLK
+28 ENMNPVGYLK

-81 IKARMYYRGLIG
+81 IKARMYYRGLTG

-121 NRAVRFQCTVSA
+121 NRAIRFQCTVSA

-151 TLDEK
+151 TLEEK

-161 NNEQDKSVGRKL
+161 NNEQKKSVGRKL
-173 KDVLMEVCKM
+173 KDVLMEICKM
-183 YNQSLP
+183 YNQSLS

-204 IFDCEKHEEINID
+204 IFDCKKHEDIEID
-217 VGMNFSGSIGAYLS
+217 VGKNFSGNIGAYLS
-231 FVNNKTVTINGI
+231 FVNNKTITINGV
-243 MYNVFKVYINQNT
+243 MYNVFKAYINQGT

-263 PKDSSLLEEE
+263 PNDPALLESE
-273 YFKERT
+273 YFKER
-279 DNGGEYDIQDTV
+279 DDKGGEYSIQNAS
-291 GITPANVRKGG
+291 GK
-302 SSDIALY
+302 SDVPLY

-353 AKDGSKITSYRN
+353 AKDGSRIVSYKN

-376 EYEFSTTGGSS
+376 EYEFSTTNGSS
-387 MNLQGPVVKDEYLEG
+387 MVLQGPVVKDEYLEG
-402 KNVRK
+402 

>member
-1 MAKAIRFLESVH
+1 MTNAISFLESVH

-28 ENMNANYFLK
+28 ENMNPKGYLK

-81 IKARMYYRGLIG
+81 IKARMYYRGLTG

-121 NRAVRFQCTVSA
+121 NRAIRFQCTVYA

-151 TLDEK
+151 TLEEK
-156 PSNAN
+156 PANAN
-161 NNEQDKSVGRKL
+161 NNTQNKSVSRKL

-189 PRLKTGDTDLQIYKL
+189 SRLKTGDTDLQIYKL
-204 IFDCEKHEEINID
+204 IFDCKKHEDIEVD
-217 VGMNFSGSIGAYLS
+217 VGKNFSGNIGSYLS
-231 FVNNKTVTINGI
+231 FINNKTISINGI
-243 MYNVFKVYINQNT
+243 MYNVFKVFINQGI

-263 PKDSSLLEEE
+263 PNDSSLLEGE
-273 YFKERT
+273 YFQERT
-279 DNGGEYDIQDTV
+279 DKGGEYDIQNAV
-291 GITPANVRKGG
+291 GITPANVIKGG
-302 SSDIALY
+302 SKDIALY
-309 YIKSAYRQETIINV
+309 YIKSAYRQETVINV
-323 TTLFDDRIY
+323 TTLFDDRIH

-365 EMVTFRATGKI
+365 EMVTFRVTGKI
-376 EYEFSTTGGSS
+376 DYEFSTTNGSS
-387 MNLQGPVVKDEYLEG
+387 MILQGPVVKDEYIG
-402 KNVRK
+402 G

>member
-1 MAKAIRFLESVH
+1 MAYAISFLESVH

-28 ENMNANYFLK
+28 ENMTPKGYLK

-68 NLSYEFDINSIYY
+68 NLSYAFDINSIYY
-81 IKARMYYRGLIG
+81 IKARMYYRGLKG

-151 TLDEK
+151 TLEEK

-161 NNEQDKSVGRKL
+161 NNTQNKSVSRKL
-173 KDVLMEVCKM
+173 KDVLMDVCKM

-189 PRLKTGDTDLQIYKL
+189 PKLKTGDTDLQIYKL
-204 IFDCEKHEEINID
+204 IFNCKKHEDIEID
-217 VGMNFSGSIGAYLS
+217 VGKNFSGIIGAYLS
-231 FVNNKTVTINGI
+231 FINNKTVSINGV
-243 MYNVFKVYINQNT
+243 MHNVFKVYINQNT

-263 PKDSSLLEEE
+263 PNDSSLLEEE
-273 YFKERT
+273 YFQERT
-279 DNGGEYDIQDTV
+279 DNGGVYDIQNAV
-291 GITPANVRKGG
+291 GITPANVIKGG
-302 SSDIALY
+302 SKDIALY
-309 YIKSAYRQETIINV
+309 YIKSAYRQETVINV
-323 TTLFDDRIY
+323 TTLFDDRIQ

-353 AKDGSKITSYRN
+353 AKDGSKITSYKN
-365 EMVTFRATGKI
+365 EMVTFRVTGKI
-376 EYEFSTTGGSS
+376 EYEFSTTNAST

-402 KNVRK
+402 K

>member
-1 MAKAIRFLESVH
+1 MADAISFLESVQ

-28 ENMNANYFLK
+28 ENMNPKGYLK

-81 IKARMYYRGLIG
+81 IKARMYYRGLKG
-93 KTVGNLENYQGHV
+93 KTVGNLKNYQGHV

-121 NRAVRFQCTVSA
+121 NRAIRFQCTVSA

-151 TLDEK
+151 TLEEK

-161 NNEQDKSVGRKL
+161 NNTQNKSVRKKL

-189 PRLKTGDTDLQIYKL
+189 SRLKTGDTDLQIYKI
-204 IFDCEKHEEINID
+204 IFDCKKHEDIEVD
-217 VGMNFSGSIGAYLS
+217 VGKNFSGTIGSYIS
-231 FVNNKTVTINGI
+231 FLNNKTVTINGV
-243 MYNVFKVYINQNT
+243 MYNVFKVFINQNI
-256 MNVSIVY
+256 MRVSIVY
-263 PKDSSLLEEE
+263 PNDSSLIDNE
-273 YFKERT
+273 YFQART
-279 DNGGEYDIQDTV
+279 DNGKDI
-291 GITPANVRKGG
+291 P
-302 SSDIALY
+302 LY

-323 TTLFDDRIY
+323 TTLFDDRIH

-340 GSSIMGKSKTRSL
+340 GSAIMGRSKTRSL

-365 EMVTFRATGKI
+365 EMVTFRVTGKI
-376 EYEFSTTGGSS
+376 DYEFSTTSGNS
-387 MNLQGPVVKDEYLEG
+387 MILQGPVVRDEYIG
-402 KNVRK
+402 G

>member
-1 MAKAIRFLESVH
+1 MADAISFLKSVQ
-13 NGIYF
+13 NVIYF

-28 ENMNANYFLK
+28 ENMNPKGYLK

-81 IKARMYYRGLIG
+81 IKARMYYRGLKG

-121 NRAVRFQCTVSA
+121 NRAIRFQCTVSA

-146 GDGVF
+146 GNEVF
-151 TLDEK
+151 TLLEK
-156 PSNAN
+156 PFNAN
-161 NNEQDKSVGRKL
+161 NNTQNKSVSRKL

-189 PRLKTGDTDLQIYKL
+189 PRLKTGDTDLQIYKI
-204 IFDCEKHEEINID
+204 IFDCKKHEDIEVD
-217 VGMNFSGSIGAYLS
+217 VGKNFSGNIGSYIS
-231 FVNNKTVTINGI
+231 FLNNKTVTINGV
-243 MYNVFKVYINQNT
+243 MYNVFKVFINPNI
-256 MNVSIVY
+256 MKVSIVY
-263 PKDSSLLEEE
+263 PNDSSLIDNE
-273 YFKERT
+273 YFQART
-279 DNGGEYDIQDTV
+279 DNGGEYSVQNAV
-291 GITPANVRKGG
+291 GITPANIIKG
-302 SSDIALY
+302 SAMDIPLY

-323 TTLFDDRIY
+323 TTLFDDRIH

-340 GSSIMGKSKTRSL
+340 GSAIMGKSKTRSL
-353 AKDGSKITSYRN
+353 AKDGSKITSYKN
-365 EMVTFRATGKI
+365 EMVTFRVTGKI
-376 EYEFSTTGGSS
+376 DYEFSTTNGNS
-387 MNLQGPVVKDEYLEG
+387 MILQGPVVKDEYIG
-402 KNVRK
+402 D

>member
-1 MAKAIRFLESVH
+1 MANAIRLLESVH

-28 ENMNANYFLK
+28 ENMNAKRFLK

-161 NNEQDKSVGRKL
+161 NN
-173 KDVLMEVCKM
+173 
-183 YNQSLP
+183 
-189 PRLKTGDTDLQIYKL
+189 
-204 IFDCEKHEEINID
+204 
-217 VGMNFSGSIGAYLS
+217 
-231 FVNNKTVTINGI
+231 
-243 MYNVFKVYINQNT
+243 
-256 MNVSIVY
+256 
-263 PKDSSLLEEE
+263 
-273 YFKERT
+273 
-279 DNGGEYDIQDTV
+279 
-291 GITPANVRKGG
+291 
-302 SSDIALY
+302 
-309 YIKSAYRQETIINV
+309 
-323 TTLFDDRIY
+323 
-332 PGCNCKIV
+332 
-340 GSSIMGKSKTRSL
+340 
-353 AKDGSKITSYRN
+353 
-365 EMVTFRATGKI
+365 
-376 EYEFSTTGGSS
+376 
-387 MNLQGPVVKDEYLEG
+387 
-402 KNVRK
+402 

>member
-1 MAKAIRFLESVH
+1 MADAISFLESVH

-28 ENMNANYFLK
+28 ENMNPKGYLK

-81 IKARMYYRGLIG
+81 IKARMYYRGLAG

-151 TLDEK
+151 TLEEK

-161 NNEQDKSVGRKL
+161 NNTQKKSVGRKL

-189 PRLKTGDTDLQIYKL
+189 PRLKIGDTDLQIYKL
-204 IFDCEKHEEINID
+204 IFDCKKHEDIEVD
-217 VGMNFSGSIGAYLS
+217 VGKNFSGNIGSYLS
-231 FVNNKTVTINGI
+231 FINNKTVTINGI
-243 MYNVFKVYINQNT
+243 MYNVFKVFVNQCI

-263 PKDSSLLEEE
+263 PNDSSLLEGE
-273 YFKERT
+273 YFQERT
-279 DNGGEYDIQDTV
+279 DNGGEYDVQNAV
-291 GITPANVRKGG
+291 GITPANVVKG
-302 SSDIALY
+302 SSKDIALY
-309 YIKSAYRQETIINV
+309 YIKSAYRQETVINV
-323 TTLFDDRIY
+323 TTLFDDRIH

-353 AKDGSKITSYRN
+353 AKDGSRITSYRN
-365 EMVTFRATGKI
+365 EMVTFRVTGKI
-376 EYEFSTTGGSS
+376 DYEFSTTNGST
-387 MNLQGPVVKDEYLEG
+387 MTMQGPVVKDEYIG
-402 KNVRK
+402 G

>member
-1 MAKAIRFLESVH
+1 MADAISFLESVH

-28 ENMNANYFLK
+28 EDMNPKGYLK
-38 TPEVGYKPDI
+38 TPKVGYKPDI

-81 IKARMYYRGLIG
+81 IKARMYYRGLTG
-93 KTVGNLENYQGHV
+93 KRVGNLENYQGHV
-106 ILFSVLYA
+106 VLFSVLYA

-151 TLDEK
+151 TLEEK
-156 PSNAN
+156 TSNAN
-161 NNEQDKSVGRKL
+161 NNEQNKSVGRKL

-183 YNQSLP
+183 YNQSLA

-204 IFDCEKHEEINID
+204 IFDCKKHEDIEID
-217 VGMNFSGSIGAYLS
+217 VGKNFSGNIGAYLS
-231 FVNNKTVTINGI
+231 SINNKTVTINGV

-263 PKDSSLLEEE
+263 PNDTSLLEGE
-273 YFKERT
+273 YFKERD
-279 DNGGEYDIQDTV
+279 DNGGEYAIQNAV
-291 GITPANVRKGG
+291 GITPANIVKDN
-302 SSDIALY
+302 SNDIPLY

-353 AKDGSKITSYRN
+353 AKDGSRITSYRN

-402 KNVRK
+402 K